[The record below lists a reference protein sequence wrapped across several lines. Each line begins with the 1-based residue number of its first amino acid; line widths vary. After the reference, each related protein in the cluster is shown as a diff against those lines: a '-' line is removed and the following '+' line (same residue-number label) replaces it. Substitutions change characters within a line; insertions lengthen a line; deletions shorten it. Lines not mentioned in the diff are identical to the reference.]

1 MNTVLKMI
9 PLRFQKTMFHARS
22 KKVQRDTQETK
33 HFCVENDTKN
43 VNVRLFCP
51 ASVAL
56 TPVSTQLL

>member
-1 MNTVLKMI
+1 
-9 PLRFQKTMFHARS
+9 MFHADT

-43 VNVRLFCP
+43 VNGRLFFP

-56 TPVSTQLL
+56 IPVSTQLF

>member
-1 MNTVLKMI
+1 
-9 PLRFQKTMFHARS
+9 MFHAGT

-43 VNVRLFCP
+43 VNGRLFFP

-56 TPVSTQLL
+56 IPVSTQLF